1 MDWPDQHGGK
11 VPKPDVS
18 LAREAQGHGTAT
30 FGESAVIRATK
41 ALLIFANPVA
51 IDCQRRKWPLTFQTL
66 FDTGRLA
73 GLATNETDVHIFSSV
88 QPPASTSSPHTV
100 HLQKYTGVTFGE
112 RLEGA
117 VETLAG
123 LGYGKIVIVGTD
135 CPSLTAEDIATA
147 FQLLDHKRLVLG
159 PDHRGGCYLIG
170 LHREDRVQLAGI
182 RWHKNTDFCE
192 LLRRYEKNTTAQL
205 PVKIDLDTLEDLQ
218 LLAQSATPWSN
229 AAAVLLQILLVI
241 NSIAER
247 FQSPLRTVKLALSW
261 QIPPPLLPI
270 Y

>member
-1 MDWPDQHGGK
+1 MSNMDWPDQHGGK

-117 VETLAG
+117 VKPWPDLVTARSLSSAR
-123 LGYGKIVIVGTD
+123 IVQ
-135 CPSLTAEDIATA
+135 PY
-147 FQLLDHKRLVLG
+147 RRR
-159 PDHRGGCYLIG
+159 HR
-170 LHREDRVQLAGI
+170 DRI
-182 RWHKNTDFCE
+182 ST
-192 LLRRYEKNTTAQL
+192 
-205 PVKIDLDTLEDLQ
+205 
-218 LLAQSATPWSN
+218 S
-229 AAAVLLQILLVI
+229 
-241 NSIAER
+241 
-247 FQSPLRTVKLALSW
+247 
-261 QIPPPLLPI
+261 
-270 Y
+270 